1 MKILF
6 TAQASGWDAA
16 IDPRFGRCP
25 WLVVVDTETGEL
37 SAVDNSDSGAE
48 AHGAGPK
55 TSRKVVELAPAVI
68 ITGNG
73 PGGNAARVLDAIE
86 VKMITGAAG
95 RTVKEAY
102 DAYLAGTL

>member
-6 TAQASGWDAA
+6 TAQGTGWDAKV
-16 IDPRFGRCP
+16 DPRFGRCP
-25 WLVVVDTETGEL
+25 WLVVVDSETNEL
-37 SAVDNSDSGAE
+37 TAVDNSDSSEE

-73 PGGNAARVLDAIE
+73 PGGNAATVLEMLDAKI
-86 VKMITGAAG
+86 VTGAAG
-95 RTVKEAY
+95 KTLKEAY
-102 DAYLAGTL
+102 EAFTAGTL